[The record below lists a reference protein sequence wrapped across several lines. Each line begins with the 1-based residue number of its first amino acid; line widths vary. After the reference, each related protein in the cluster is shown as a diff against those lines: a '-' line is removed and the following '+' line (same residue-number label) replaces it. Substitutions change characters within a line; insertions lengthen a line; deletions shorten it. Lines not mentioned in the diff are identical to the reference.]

1 MFNQIA
7 SSGRQPSSRDG
18 WFVPRPEVYSR
29 HAISTLGISNRTTG
43 YWPHT
48 LQVGTKWVMMSVCSW
63 YTLRKF
69 VTRLHVCQDYISDTS
84 HAFDP
89 KQDLKH
95 KKYISVWWSFFS
107 LLFFFAVWTHEMYSR
122 VDVGF
127 RITCAHQFKLG
138 AHFSSLHL
146 RLNLLTRSSCY
157 WSECRVLISS
167 AIISLNF
174 LNSEDLLRFCG

>member
-1 MFNQIA
+1 MDDSHHQEMAGLYRGQRFILATPSPPSA
-7 SSGRQPSSRDG
+7 SLIGPPATGPIHCRSAQNGSWCP
-18 WFVPRPEVYSR
+18 FV
-29 HAISTLGISNRTTG
+29 IGILSESL
-43 YWPHT
+43 W
-48 LQVGTKWVMMSVCSW
+48 
-63 YTLRKF
+63 
-69 VTRLHVCQDYISDTS
+69 QDYMFVKTIFLI
-84 HAFDP
+84 HLMP
-89 KQDLKH
+89 LWKQDLKR

-146 RLNLLTRSSCY
+146 RLNPLTRSSCY